1 VLTIPS
7 YLFVSLRLAVFRLHG
22 GGSDVSPYGANGGLG
37 RAAEPE
43 VVPKKGMQL
52 GGGSKKQSM
61 MDKLVSEDNLAP
73 LAPISKTSSGS
84 SSAAAPVAPAP
95 DIFPVMIVLEE
106 KVSALLNR
114 EGALES
120 LEIKGAMQLTATE
133 DDACKCKVVMAGSK
147 NPLFAFQ
154 THPKVD
160 KKTYESQNLLVLKD
174 ASKGFPK
181 SKSVGVLRWSVS
193 TQDDSQVPISI
204 NCWPE
209 ADGSEMNVNVEYTVE
224 KEGCQLSNVLI
235 TIPLGTNEPPNIL
248 SCDSGNYRHNR
259 SNEELVWEIE
269 LIDSTNKSGALEFN
283 VALRDSPDSFFP
295 IDISFNSQ
303 DIHAGVVVESVQHCE
318 TGQRLQYGVT
328 TTVTTDSY
336 KVE

>member
-1 VLTIPS
+1 M
-7 YLFVSLRLAVFRLHG
+7 FRLYG
-22 GGSDVSPYGANGGLG
+22 SGSDVSPYGANGGFA

-160 KKTYESQNLLVLKD
+160 KKTYEAQNLLMLKD

-248 SCDSGNYRHNR
+248 S
-259 SNEELVWEIE
+259 
-269 LIDSTNKSGALEFN
+269 
-283 VALRDSPDSFFP
+283 
-295 IDISFNSQ
+295 
-303 DIHAGVVVESVQHCE
+303 
-318 TGQRLQYGVT
+318 
-328 TTVTTDSY
+328 
-336 KVE
+336 